1 MKTLF
6 LLLLAS
12 NIFALNQ
19 AEFRELL
26 IKNHPKFI
34 EFDLTTQNTNLAK
47 KIANP
52 SNGYNFSSKIN
63 YLNNDGNNNNS
74 VDYITNSL
82 TSSLSRKHQNGSDTV
97 LSHTLSK
104 TEDKYDNSLS
114 VNHNIPLNKNK
125 GGINDNL
132 NYDLADFD
140 IQINILQ
147 DKINRETF
155 INNQIK
161 KLIDLK
167 FLSQKL
173 IVIQQKN
180 KIDKEQLKII
190 TDKFEQGLVDQ
201 TDVLSQ
207 QISLTANKLDIFNL
221 QEQINKLKDEIK
233 NLLNITNFKVDF
245 NLENLS
251 SITQVDNNNLS
262 NIKILE
268 LKIAKLQRE
277 LKSLNNQDLSDINL
291 ALSATLNGDNNTLGK
306 AFSEVGT
313 TFAVGLEIALPL
325 ASDLSKNQ
333 ILSKTNQI
341 QITKEQIKSQLI
353 DNNNNINSLIN
364 DIATTN
370 KLISLSKE
378 QIELN
383 SKSAT
388 EYQKLYND
396 NNTELNFVL
405 SAKNKLISS
414 QLSLLEY
421 LKTYHILMLDYKT
434 STL

>member
-1 MKTLF
+1 
-6 LLLLAS
+6 
-12 NIFALNQ
+12 
-19 AEFRELL
+19 
-26 IKNHPKFI
+26 
-34 EFDLTTQNTNLAK
+34 
-47 KIANP
+47 
-52 SNGYNFSSKIN
+52 
-63 YLNNDGNNNNS
+63 
-74 VDYITNSL
+74 
-82 TSSLSRKHQNGSDTV
+82 
-97 LSHTLSK
+97 
-104 TEDKYDNSLS
+104 
-114 VNHNIPLNKNK
+114 
-125 GGINDNL
+125 
-132 NYDLADFD
+132 
-140 IQINILQ
+140 
-147 DKINRETF
+147 
-155 INNQIK
+155 
-161 KLIDLK
+161 
-167 FLSQKL
+167 
-173 IVIQQKN
+173 
-180 KIDKEQLKII
+180 
-190 TDKFEQGLVDQ
+190 
-201 TDVLSQ
+201 
-207 QISLTANKLDIFNL
+207 
-221 QEQINKLKDEIK
+221 
-233 NLLNITNFKVDF
+233 VDF